1 MASCSEVMFRP
12 ATADDLASVFMVH
25 QASVQA
31 LCAGAYSA
39 QQIQRWFEG
48 REPQIYQP
56 LLDSGT
62 LAVAQVQDQIV
73 GFVGTRPGE
82 VVSLFIAPA
91 WAGQGLGRELLHR
104 GMADGG
110 RHHQGA
116 ITAVATLNAVGFYAH
131 HGFKRV
137 DEGHFTRGADRLAY
151 PVVEMA
157 HPGASVASLLPKCA

>member
-1 MASCSEVMFRP
+1 MGLDSRLAWRP
-12 ATADDLASVFMVH
+12 ADTRDLDALFEVH
-25 QASVQA
+25 QASVRE

-62 LAVAQVQDQIV
+62 LTVAQVQDQIV

-82 VVSLFIAPA
+82 VVSLFVAPT

-104 GMADGG
+104 GMADAG

-116 ITAVATLNAVGFYAH
+116 ITAVATLNAVGFYAR

-157 HPGASVASLLPKCA
+157 HPGASMVNLSTIDA